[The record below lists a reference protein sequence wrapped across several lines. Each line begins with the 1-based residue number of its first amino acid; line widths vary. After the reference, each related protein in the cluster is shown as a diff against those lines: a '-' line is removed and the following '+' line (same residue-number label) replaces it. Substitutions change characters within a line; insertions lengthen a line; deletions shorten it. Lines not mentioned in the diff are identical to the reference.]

1 MKKFITLIGMT
12 LICLSA
18 SAQEQEEYDKNT
30 VFIWETDTTYIRSD
44 YVDKTSFKPEMI
56 HVEFKA
62 NKGIGSLSVENRSDM
77 PFDMDWDYINIKLN
91 DSREHYETEKR
102 VNYTQSKQ
110 TESVPKNGK
119 VYQWVRNCFSG
130 QFYDMKEI
138 KKQLK
143 QGDVPV
149 ALTINFAII
158 YDGEETMI
166 EVRKTGVCRKK

>member
-18 SAQEQEEYDKNT
+18 SAQEEQNYDKNT

-44 YVDKTSFKPEMI
+44 YVGRTSFRPEMI
-56 HVEFKA
+56 GVRFEGNDFDA
-62 NKGIGSLSVENRSDM
+62 TIFVENRADK
-77 PFDMDWDYINIKLN
+77 PFDVDWDYINIKLN
-91 DSREHYETEKR
+91 DSMESYGLEKR
-102 VNYTQSKQ
+102 VNYTQEKQ
-110 TESVPKNGK
+110 TENVPKNGK
-119 VYQWVRNCFSG
+119 TFQFVRNLFSSK
-130 QFYDMKEI
+130 FFNMKEI

-158 YDGEETMI
+158 YGGEKTMI